1 LYRDWRHGIHAQYV
15 RQVIS
20 VEVDD
25 VNHVTTVNSRGS
37 CSMVDGPSIWAF
49 VGPIVGIHFLL
60 MVGTNIVLYSI
71 RNMDDRYQEGK
82 YVGLASLFVCE
93 VLVIGLPVVISVN
106 ENPAAMFIV
115 LSGIIALSDIG
126 MLCFVFLPK
135 IKFQRKG
142 FEEGVKFGET
152 ILKKDHKK
160 ATQRESVM
168 RSCSFLASSAP
179 MASKASWGGLSHST
193 GDGLSAASLAASSFE
208 AMPSIVDEEV
218 EESEDESSNEQVEL
232 EHAVR
237 TKWNARASSR
247 PSFTAKPAIQTGDDG
262 CGMTELREKY
272 EEVVLKNYGLELEMK
287 EISATEE
294 GLRKRVEEL
303 ETLVDKCA
311 SFLQAQSE

>member
-1 LYRDWRHGIHAQYV
+1 
-15 RQVIS
+15 
-20 VEVDD
+20 
-25 VNHVTTVNSRGS
+25 
-37 CSMVDGPSIWAF
+37 MVDGPSIWAF

-168 RSCSFLASSAP
+168 RSSSFLASSAP

-193 GDGLSAASLAASSFE
+193 GYGLSAASLAASSFE

-232 EHAVR
+232 EQAVR
-237 TKWNARASSR
+237 TKWNARALSR
-247 PSFTAKPAIQTGDDG
+247 PSLTAKPAIQTGDDE

-272 EEVVLKNYGLELEMK
+272 EDVKLKNYGLELEMR
-287 EISATEE
+287 EISATEA

-311 SFLQAQSE
+311 SFLQTQSE